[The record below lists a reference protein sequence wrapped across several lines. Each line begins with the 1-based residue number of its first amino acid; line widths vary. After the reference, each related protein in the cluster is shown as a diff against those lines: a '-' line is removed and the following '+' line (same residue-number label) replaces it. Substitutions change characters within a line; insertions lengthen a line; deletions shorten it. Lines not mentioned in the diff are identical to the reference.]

1 MGSPAGSDGK
11 KSACNVGD
19 VGPIPGEGR
28 SPGEENGYPVQCCGL
43 ENSMDR
49 GAWWGMYG
57 LRGHKESDTTEQ
69 LTRSLIFTHVSWFR
83 LPGAQVV
90 FISSIQHT
98 QYTRTNST
106 RACLIDEE
114 FSQEK
119 QQPCHRRP
127 KYDEKFQTRKINPG
141 LC

>member
-1 MGSPAGSDGK
+1 MG
-11 KSACNVGD
+11 
-19 VGPIPGEGR
+19 
-28 SPGEENGYPVQCCGL
+28 
-43 ENSMDR
+43 
-49 GAWWGMYG
+49 YG
-57 LRGHKESDTTEQ
+57 LWGHRESDTTER
-69 LTRSLIFTHVSWFR
+69 LTLSLIFTHVSWFG

-114 FSQEK
+114 FGQKK

-141 LC
+141 LLSKQLLLTYLCK

>member
-1 MGSPAGSDGK
+1 
-11 KSACNVGD
+11 VG
-19 VGPIPGEGR
+19 
-28 SPGEENGYPVQCCGL
+28 
-43 ENSMDR
+43 
-49 GAWWGMYG
+49 YG
-57 LRGHKESDTTEQ
+57 LWGHKESDTTER
-69 LTRSLIFTHVSWFR
+69 LTLSLIFTHVSQFG
-83 LPGAQVV
+83 LPGARVV

-114 FSQEK
+114 FSQKK

>member
-1 MGSPAGSDGK
+1 MSLAPLEAQTVTNLPAMWETWVQSLGREDPLEKRMATQSSTVAWRSPWTEEPGGLWSMGSQRV
-11 KSACNVGD
+11 N
-19 VGPIPGEGR
+19 
-28 SPGEENGYPVQCCGL
+28 
-43 ENSMDR
+43 
-49 GAWWGMYG
+49 
-57 LRGHKESDTTEQ
+57 TTER
-69 LTRSLIFTHVSWFR
+69 LTLSLIFTHVSWFG
-83 LPGAQVV
+83 LPGARVV

-114 FSQEK
+114 FSQKK